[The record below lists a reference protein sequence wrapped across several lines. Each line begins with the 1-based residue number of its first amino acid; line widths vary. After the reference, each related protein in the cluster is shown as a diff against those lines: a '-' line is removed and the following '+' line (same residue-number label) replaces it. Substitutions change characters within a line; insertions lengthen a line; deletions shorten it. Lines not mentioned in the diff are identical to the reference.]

1 MESDE
6 EALVNFCQGVTP
18 RQNAE
23 EPPLSQLLLDI
34 IGQEDFILRLR
45 SIAKL
50 MGTLFGITKTKTAR
64 MISRLNFEV
73 HLKRAYELA
82 SIPIL
87 SAVSMLNTQISHR
100 SIDAY
105 YYESTGVSYM
115 PIRTEPVSNRPS
127 LINLHELHGDP
138 TENAIYRQWQ
148 FAPLEFRRRKFNSS
162 KSKFYSVQP
171 RVKSR
176 MQVYSSCSSARLSP
190 IDMNDEDDL
199 DECDRFSLG
208 SSTAGASTVNPED
221 KNRINHLE
229 AQLAQL
235 QSQMNQLLK
244 ARGAECAVK
253 QSLPDQLPSLLP
265 SVHHSPTA
273 EPPKKCAPPPPAPPP
288 PPADFLRSKP
298 TAKIENRTGA
308 SNSAKE
314 NDGTL
319 HPKLPEA
326 KPRMVDVLK
335 GLENIKLRKV
345 DRSPN
350 GTPMRGNIHSWPKS
364 RGINKHISNVGSENK
379 IPFTNEISEVN
390 DNSLLDDGPMNIA
403 TILRKK
409 FRNVRPS
416 DSSFNE
422 SDNDEDDAIW
432 DEDLSDLGC
441 TQA

>member
-1 MESDE
+1 MDITLGEMESDE
-6 EALVNFCQGVTP
+6 EALVNVCQGVSA

-23 EPPLSQLLLDI
+23 EPALSQLLLDI

-87 SAVSMLNTQISHR
+87 SAVTMLNTHISHR

-105 YYESTGVSYM
+105 YYESAGVSYM
-115 PIRTEPVSNRPS
+115 PVRTEPVSNRPS

-148 FAPLEFRRRKFNSS
+148 FAPLELHRRKFNPSRT
-162 KSKFYSVQP
+162 KFYSVQH

-176 MQVYSSCSSARLSP
+176 TQVYSSCSSARLSP

-244 ARGAECAVK
+244 VRGAECAVK

-265 SVHHSPTA
+265 SVQHSPT
-273 EPPKKCAPPPPAPPP
+273 EPPKKCA
-288 PPADFLRSKP
+288 SSS
-298 TAKIENRTGA
+298 G
-308 SNSAKE
+308 KE
-314 NDGTL
+314 NAETL
-319 HPKLPEA
+319 QAKPLEA
-326 KPRMVDVLK
+326 KPRMIDVLK

-350 GTPMRGNIHSWPKS
+350 GTPMRGNIHSWPTS
-364 RGINKHISNVGSENK
+364 RGINKYVPNEGSENQ
-379 IPFTNEISEVN
+379 IPFNELSEVN

-416 DSSFNE
+416 DSSFND
-422 SDNDEDDAIW
+422 SDNDEDDGIW
-432 DEDLSDLGC
+432 DEDLSDPGC